1 MIPYICSITL
11 NDLLCNVF
19 TAWKSCFETSLPSHF
34 FATGSNNAMSQFRTD
49 IQALRAVAV
58 LLVLGFH
65 VWPTHIAGGYVGVD
79 VFFVISGYL
88 ITGHLVREVV
98 ATGRVDLPT
107 FYARRARRLLP
118 AASLTLVSVGVAAY
132 MWMPAATWAT
142 TASDIAAST
151 MYAQNWVL
159 VRRSVDYYAQD
170 QAPSPL
176 QHFWSLAVE
185 EQFYLGWP
193 VLVAGV
199 AAWWKR
205 RARQDSKGG
214 SSNGASSPSSQLQ
227 SAPPAR
233 VYALVMGIPCILSL
247 GAAVYYAGA
256 NPAAGYF
263 MTHTR
268 LYELGL
274 GGLLA
279 VWAEGRS
286 EPHAGLKPVSKALMP
301 ATRASHWCR
310 SLAAATGLAAIGIS
324 SCLYSS
330 HLAFPGCAALLP
342 VCGAVWVL
350 VAGERLGVE
359 DCTATHALAPALG
372 HPWLQYIGDI
382 SYSLYL
388 AHWPVV
394 VVYPFM
400 TGRDID
406 DSFPDGVTVLAVSW
420 VLAHACKRG
429 WEDKWRTT
437 VQDKSGPDNKRGIPA
452 FCGTHTAKA
461 VRTDFNEAVHMPRNE
476 LFSFLSSQR
485 RSPLTGAVLMTI
497 LMVCATLCA
506 SITLHMHT
514 PPRVDEALLLP
525 EPGMELNATTAA
537 RTNTASKFETPG
549 CDAFFG
555 SNASHP
561 YPGADALLHKCRV
574 LNSLP
579 ISEALSLTELGSR
592 TGRVNSKPH
601 PNALGSDPGR
611 PPSPLGRI
619 VLMGDSH
626 ARDWGRTFELVANR
640 LGFNFTGFPK
650 ASCPPTLTLLR
661 GGAGPKTDCQ
671 EWIANTT
678 DWILRERP
686 AVVALTSSSR
696 FRSWLENTSVA
707 DGVVQVAKKL
717 VAADIP
723 VLAIKSTPVMPEHV
737 PNCLAK
743 EVKRHP
749 TGTNLSSCSV
759 TRENG
764 LEMGP
769 VDTAAS
775 VYPMIRLLSFDDLFC
790 VDKTCPPVIG
800 NVVVYR
806 DNNHLT
812 YAFSR
817 SLAPALEQK
826 LLEAAPHL
834 DGGRIRREQ
843 HADGKSI

>member
-1 MIPYICSITL
+1 
-11 NDLLCNVF
+11 
-19 TAWKSCFETSLPSHF
+19 
-34 FATGSNNAMSQFRTD
+34 MSQFRTD

-205 RARQDSKGG
+205 RARQDSGGG
-214 SSNGASSPSSQLQ
+214 SSSGASSPASLLQ

-233 VYALVMGIPCILSL
+233 VYALVMGIPCSLSL
-247 GAAVYYAGA
+247 GAAVFYAGA

-286 EPHAGLKPVSKALMP
+286 EPHAGLKPVSKALTL
-301 ATRASHWCR
+301 ATRSSHWCR
-310 SLAAATGLAAIGIS
+310 SLAAATGLAAIGVS
-324 SCLYSS
+324 CCLYTPR
-330 HLAFPGCAALLP
+330 LAFPGCAALLP
-342 VCGAVWVL
+342 VCGALAVL
-350 VAGERLGVE
+350 AAGERLGVE
-359 DCTATHALAPALG
+359 DCTAMHALAPALG

-400 TGRDID
+400 TGRTID

-429 WEDKWRTT
+429 WEDSWRST
-437 VQDKSGPDNKRGIPA
+437 VHDKSGPDNIRGIPA
-452 FCGTHTAKA
+452 FCGTHTATI
-461 VRTDFNEAVHMPRNE
+461 VRTDVNEAAVHMPRNE
-476 LFSFLSSQR
+476 LLSFLSSQR

-497 LMVCATLCA
+497 LMACATLCA
-506 SITLHMHT
+506 SVTLYMHA
-514 PPRVDEALLLP
+514 PPRFDEASLLP
-525 EPGMELNATTAA
+525 EQGMKLNATMAA
-537 RTNTASKFETPG
+537 RTKTTSKLETPG

-561 YPGADALLHKCRV
+561 YPGADALLHKCPV

-579 ISEALSLTELGSR
+579 ISEALSSTELGSR

-601 PNALGSDPGR
+601 PNVLGTDTGR
-611 PPSPLGRI
+611 PPNPLGRI

-626 ARDWGRTFELVANR
+626 AGDWGLALQIVARR
-640 LGFNFTGFPK
+640 LGFNYTGFPM
-650 ASCPPTLTLLR
+650 SMCPPTLTLLR
-661 GGAGPKTDCQ
+661 ARGGPYTDCQ
-671 EWIANTT
+671 KWIANTT
-678 DWILRERP
+678 AWILRERP
-686 AVVALTSSSR
+686 AVVLMTSYPR
-696 FRSWLENTSVA
+696 YNPWLKNTSVA
-707 DGVVQVAKKL
+707 DGVVQVAKTL

-723 VLAIKSTPVMPEHV
+723 VLAIKSTPVMTEHV

-743 EVKRHP
+743 EVKWNP
-749 TGTNLSSCSV
+749 AGMNLSSCSI
-759 TRENG
+759 TRKDG
-764 LEMGP
+764 LETGP

-775 VYPMIRLLSFDDLFC
+775 VYPMMRLLSFDDLFC
-790 VDKTCPPVIG
+790 VDETCPTVIG

-812 YAFSR
+812 FAFSR
-817 SLAPALEQK
+817 SLAPALEKK
-826 LLEAAPHL
+826 LLESAPHL
-834 DGGRIRREQ
+834 VRGPSD
-843 HADGKSI
+843 